1 MEGMLFQ
8 EDPNRI
14 ERLVEKFSNLSVNTT
29 LTNCYRNKLEFGCS
43 YGDEVE
49 QRIREIVDQLI
60 EEKVAWWVDL
70 ID

>member
-1 MEGMLFQ
+1 MEEMLFK

-14 ERLVEKFSNLSVNTT
+14 ERLVEKFSNLSVSTT

-49 QRIREIVDQLI
+49 QKIKEIVDKLI
-60 EEKVAWWVDL
+60 EEKVAWWIDL

>member
-49 QRIREIVDQLI
+49 QRIQEIVDKMI
-60 EEKVAWWVDL
+60 EDKVAWWVDL